1 MDNDNDIQPGFRSAL
16 DPKLMLAATTL
27 LIAAS
32 FGTWKAFSP
41 AFAAAR
47 HQRAQMLEDNQK
59 TLIAN
64 VDSNTAADKK
74 KRSKDRRKRAPAP
87 KLPRAAST
95 SSNPQGIP
103 GAKKVIR
110 QPSALSSRR
119 NCPPTP
125 SISQLSESIP
135 ETFPVDETPRPASVP
150 RTPHATLM
158 QETTVHSTL
167 LSDDVNPAEIP
178 LPTSPILGRTQTPPL
193 SSLPSPSASTSASTS
208 GAPFTPPQGMTSQM
222 MLPPL
227 ASDTSAWQW
236 EGKHHDDHSPS
247 PRRGRQPTSH
257 RSKGSDHNASVTT
270 FPTLNTLPPPNTPLE
285 VQIDFM
291 KNQVES
297 FRTQEQIN
305 RAREEALVIELERLR
320 AEAEQSR
327 QDVSRLQWQLS
338 DMSQREERVS
348 RSLYLLSI

>member
-32 FGTWKAFSP
+32 IGTWKAFSP

-47 HQRAQMLEDNQK
+47 HQRAQMLEESQK
-59 TLIAN
+59 SLIAN
-64 VDSNTAADKK
+64 SDSISAADKK
-74 KRSKDRRKRAPAP
+74 KRTKDRRKRAPVP
-87 KLPRAAST
+87 KLPRAPST
-95 SSNPQGIP
+95 SNNPQGIP
-103 GAKKVIR
+103 GAKKVVR
-110 QPSALSSRR
+110 QPSALTSRR
-119 NCPPTP
+119 NRPLTP
-125 SISQLSESIP
+125 SISEHSESIP

-150 RTPHATLM
+150 RTTHAPLT
-158 QETTVHSTL
+158 QETIVHSTL
-167 LSDDVNPAEIP
+167 LSGDVNPTEIP
-178 LPTSPILGRTQTPPL
+178 LPTSPILGRTQTPPP
-193 SSLPSPSASTSASTS
+193 SLPSPSASTSASTS
-208 GAPFTPPQGMTSQM
+208 GAPFTPPPSITSQM

-227 ASDTSAWQW
+227 ASDASAWQW
-236 EGKHHDDHSPS
+236 EGKHNDEHSSS
-247 PRRGRQPTSH
+247 PRRGRQPTSQ
-257 RSKGSDHNASVTT
+257 RSKEFDHHTSVTA
-270 FPTLNTLPPPNTPLE
+270 FPTLSTLPPPNTPLE

-305 RAREEALVIELERLR
+305 RAREEALVLELERTR

-348 RSLYLLSI
+348 RSL

>member
-1 MDNDNDIQPGFRSAL
+1 MDNDNDIQPGFKSAL

-32 FGTWKAFSP
+32 IGTWKAFSP

-59 TLIAN
+59 SLIAN
-64 VDSNTAADKK
+64 ADSNTAADKK
-74 KRSKDRRKRAPAP
+74 KRSKDRRKRAPAQ

-95 SSNPQGIP
+95 SSHPQGIP
-103 GAKKVIR
+103 SAKKVIR

-119 NCPPTP
+119 NRPLTP
-125 SISQLSESIP
+125 SISEHSESIP
-135 ETFPVDETPRPASVP
+135 ETFPVDETPRPTSIP
-150 RTPHATLM
+150 RTPHATLT

-167 LSDDVNPAEIP
+167 LSGDVNPAEIP
-178 LPTSPILGRTQTPPL
+178 LPTSPILGRTQTPPP
-193 SSLPSPSASTSASTS
+193 SFPSPSASTSAN
-208 GAPFTPPQGMTSQM
+208 
-222 MLPPL
+222 
-227 ASDTSAWQW
+227 TSAWQW
-236 EGKHHDDHSPS
+236 EGKHNDDHSPS
-247 PRRGRQPTSH
+247 PRRGRQPASH
-257 RSKGSDHNASVTT
+257 RSKGSDHSASATT

-305 RAREEALVIELERLR
+305 RAREEALVMELERLR

-338 DMSQREERVS
+338 DM
-348 RSLYLLSI
+348 